1 MITAQKVLE
10 AKTQGKPA
18 GRSLERK
25 WRMRLFVLVL
35 AALVSTAACSR
46 GGTDSDLFAGLD
58 TLVDLTEIR
67 HLAEVDDGGWYIDFG
82 TPAQSK
88 FTVGDWRSGWVG
100 RGVDGDTRY
109 AHVGM
114 RGRVYFNAD
123 AQEALV
129 ARIRL
134 RPLGTKALTP
144 YLNNNQL
151 ESVHL
156 GQGEGFAEYDI
167 VLPKEHVQV
176 GENYLL
182 LTFGGTVPV
191 DGEAVSVAV
200 DSIWIRG
207 EGAQAKS
214 AQAAPVYDGLF
225 ANVRL
230 GEEERS
236 AMALSRDSTLRYYLR
251 IPEGASLGIGVGTE
265 GEGTTPLV
273 VEVATE
279 GKPATQVLAMEAGSS
294 WKDHKVDLSGF
305 AGEVVR
311 IDLRAEGKGAGRVAW
326 HAPRIL
332 LPTKVEQPIE
342 PAKNVIVLVIDTL
355 RADKLRPFNP
365 NTRVKTPTIDRLA
378 TEGVVFQLAQ
388 APENWT
394 KPSVASILTGLH
406 PQTHQQKTGDAA
418 LPSSALLLSEH
429 LKGKGFRTG
438 SFIANG
444 YVSDR
449 FGFDQG
455 WDHYTNY
462 IREGKN
468 TEAKNVFKEAGNWI
482 EEHKDGRFFAY
493 VQTIDPHVPYD
504 PPGEYLRMY
513 DPSEY
518 SGQIKPR
525 MTGDLLERAKRRP
538 PAVVFDARDK
548 RRLAGLHDGEITQH
562 DHFLGLFID
571 RLVELGVWEDTLL
584 VVTSDH
590 GEELDDHGSWGHGH
604 SVYQELLH
612 VPLMFRLPNRL
623 PAGAQIPN
631 AVSTL
636 DVSATV
642 TELMGVSPM
651 PKNEGQTLVGLMR
664 GAPPS
669 RPTVAFSDFQDDRRV
684 ITTGRWKLILRGN
697 LTSTMFDLVADPDE
711 KNGLDASAAPIG
723 RRYSRM
729 LLGQFLGATDRGDWL
744 SAEQKSGTQLERE
757 NAEMDDTIRDQ
768 LRALG
773 YAH

>member
-1 MITAQKVLE
+1 
-10 AKTQGKPA
+10 
-18 GRSLERK
+18 
-25 WRMRLFVLVL
+25 MRLLMLVM
-35 AALVSTAACSR
+35 AAFVSTSACSR
-46 GGTDSDLFAGLD
+46 GGNGSELFAGLE
-58 TLVDLTEIR
+58 THLDLTELR
-67 HLAEVDDGGWYIDFG
+67 HLAEVDDGGWYLDFG

-100 RGVDGDTRY
+100 RGVDGDTTY
-109 AHVGM
+109 AHAGM
-114 RGRVYFNAD
+114 RGRVYFHAD
-123 AQEALV
+123 AKEALI

-134 RPLGTKALTP
+134 RALGTQALTP
-144 YLNNNQL
+144 YLNNQQL
-151 ESVHL
+151 KSVHL
-156 GQGEGFAEYDI
+156 GHGDRFSEYDI
-167 VLPKEHVQV
+167 ALPREHVRV

-207 EGAQAKS
+207 EGEPPKS
-214 AQAAPVYDGLF
+214 PHASPAYEGLL

-230 GEEERS
+230 GDEERG
-236 AMALSRDSTLRYYLR
+236 AMVLSRDSTLRYYVQ
-251 IPEGASLGIGVGTE
+251 IPEGASLGIAVGSE
-265 GEGTTPLV
+265 GEGGTPVV
-273 VEVATE
+273 VEVATD
-279 GKPATQVLAMEAGSS
+279 GRAPTQVLEAEAGSS
-294 WKDHKVDLSGF
+294 WRAHRVDLDAF
-305 AGEVVR
+305 AGQVAR
-311 IDLRAEGKGAGRVAW
+311 IDLHARGQGAGRVAW
-326 HAPRIL
+326 HAPQIL
-332 LPTKVEQPIE
+332 LPAKVEQPIE

-378 TEGVVFQLAQ
+378 TEGVVFELAQ
-388 APENWT
+388 SPENWT

-429 LKGKGFRTG
+429 LKEEGFRTG

-462 IREGKN
+462 IRERKN
-468 TEAKNVFKEAGNWI
+468 TEAKNVFEEAGNWI
-482 EEHKDGRFFAY
+482 EKHKDTRFFAY
-493 VQTIDPHVPYD
+493 IQSIDPHVPYD

-518 SGQIKPR
+518 SGQVKPR

-538 PAVVFDARDK
+538 PNVVFDARDK
-548 RRLAGLHDGEITQH
+548 RRLVALHDGEITQH

-571 RLVELGVWEDTLL
+571 RLVALGLWEDTLL

-590 GEELDDHGSWGHGH
+590 GEEFDDHGSWGHGH

-623 PAGAQIPN
+623 PAGVRIPN

-636 DVSATV
+636 DVAATV
-642 TELMGVSPM
+642 TELVGVSPM
-651 PKNEGQTLVGLMR
+651 PRNEGQTLVGLMR

-684 ITTGRWKLILRGN
+684 ITSGRWKLVLRGN
-697 LTSTMFDLVADPDE
+697 LTSTMFDLVADPRE
-711 KNGLDASAAPIG
+711 KNELDASASPIG
-723 RRYSRM
+723 RRHCRM
-729 LLGQFLGATDRGDWL
+729 LLGQFLGATDRANWL

-757 NAEMDDTIRDQ
+757 SAEMDDTIRDQ

>member
-1 MITAQKVLE
+1 
-10 AKTQGKPA
+10 
-18 GRSLERK
+18 
-25 WRMRLFVLVL
+25 MRLFVLVMV
-35 AALVSTAACSR
+35 AFVSTTACSR
-46 GGTDSDLFAGLD
+46 GGTDPDLFAGLD
-58 TLVDLTEIR
+58 THVDLTEIR

-100 RGVDGDTRY
+100 RGVDGDTTY
-109 AHVGM
+109 AHAGM

-123 AQEALV
+123 MQEALV

-134 RPLGTKALTP
+134 RPLGTQALTP
-144 YLNNNQL
+144 YLNNKQL
-151 ESVHL
+151 ASVHL
-156 GQGEGFAEYDI
+156 GQGDGFAEYDI
-167 VLPKEHVQV
+167 PLPREHVQL

-191 DGEAVSVAV
+191 SGEAVSVAV
-200 DSIWIRG
+200 DSIWIRD
-207 EGAQAKS
+207 EGDLPKS
-214 AQAAPVYDGLF
+214 AQAAPAYEGLL

-230 GEEERS
+230 GEEERQ
-236 AMALSRDSTLRYYLR
+236 AMALSRDSTLRYYLQ
-251 IPEGASLGIGVGTE
+251 IPEGASMGIGVGSE

-273 VEVATE
+273 VEIATE
-279 GKPATQVLAMEAGSS
+279 SKPATQVLAAEAGSS
-294 WKDHKVDLSGF
+294 WTDHKIDLSGF

-311 IDLRAEGKGAGRVAW
+311 IDLRATGRGAGRVAW

-332 LPTKVEQPIE
+332 LPAKVEQPIE

-365 NTRVKTPTIDRLA
+365 HTRVKTPTIDRLA
-378 TEGVVFQLAQ
+378 TEGVVFELAQ

-429 LKGKGFRTG
+429 LKGEGFRTG

-468 TEAKNVFKEAGNWI
+468 TEAKNVFEEAGNWI
-482 EEHKDGRFFAY
+482 EAHKDARFFAY

-548 RRLAGLHDGEITQH
+548 RRLAALHDGEITQH

-571 RLVELGVWEDTLL
+571 RLVELGLWEDTLL

-590 GEELDDHGSWGHGH
+590 GEEFDDHGSWGHGH

-623 PAGAQIPN
+623 PAGAQIPD

-636 DVSATV
+636 DVAASV
-642 TELMGVSPM
+642 TELVGVSPM

-664 GAPPS
+664 GSPPG

-684 ITTGRWKLILRGN
+684 ITSGRWKLILRGN
-697 LTSTMFDLVADPDE
+697 LTSTMFDLVADPHE
-711 KNGLDASAAPIG
+711 KNELDGSASPIG
-723 RRYSRM
+723 RRHCRM